1 MASVLSQTVFCN
13 QTAKRTAGRNT
24 GAALYIA
31 GKIYTIEESVR
42 LSESLIDDGSALR
55 KLEEFIRESNI

>member
-55 KLEEFIRESNI
+55 KLE